1 MEVSP
6 LLRREP
12 ATKQQQS
19 SPVRIKKAN
28 KSVEDDVTN
37 PKLLALVVSSIVLG
51 AANSVTYKKLLNRFS
66 SPTHNYEFFVS
77 QWSTLLYMLPSILIV
92 LYRQY
97 YHVGTRV
104 KQKQRDDRSL
114 QDGMQTKEKQCVF
127 FNMGFLDS
135 ASATLGA
142 LGGSKC
148 PGQLQTMINQTI
160 IPETMAISYFK
171 ISKKI
176 KVHQVTGAGLI
187 LLGSIVASLPFF
199 LSYDSH
205 EDVPGAA
212 PTSSIMIFVFFISV
226 IPGAIS
232 NVYKEEKMK
241 GKELDVYEA
250 TTAISIW
257 QFLLGFLFMPLLMLK
272 AFGGLSGS
280 EISSQMADG
289 FICFLG
295 ENPRP
300 TDNCEGAF
308 WLFNFYVLINL
319 AYNILL
325 MRMTKE
331 GSAILLTISGAI
343 GMPITNLAFSIKAI
357 MGDEVEPFTIY
368 DFGGL
373 ILVCVG
379 FLTYSAF
386 GFAKKIMPA
395 ISLQAGQ
402 VAYTEPMQAGGH
414 EGGIILTAVN
424 AMNPAKLAQF
434 LILLHGGLAVM
445 GKTAVSDAKRYLK
458 RVMLELEKV
467 ESISPSKSNDLL
479 SADKVARVSSPSSFQ
494 YTPYGSRDVSF
505 EQIGEMTL

>member
-1 MEVSP
+1 
-6 LLRREP
+6 
-12 ATKQQQS
+12 
-19 SPVRIKKAN
+19 
-28 KSVEDDVTN
+28 
-37 PKLLALVVSSIVLG
+37 
-51 AANSVTYKKLLNRFS
+51 
-66 SPTHNYEFFVS
+66 
-77 QWSTLLYMLPSILIV
+77 
-92 LYRQY
+92 
-97 YHVGTRV
+97 
-104 KQKQRDDRSL
+104 
-114 QDGMQTKEKQCVF
+114 
-127 FNMGFLDS
+127 
-135 ASATLGA
+135 
-142 LGGSKC
+142 
-148 PGQLQTMINQTI
+148 
-160 IPETMAISYFK
+160 
-171 ISKKI
+171 
-176 KVHQVTGAGLI
+176 
-187 LLGSIVASLPFF
+187 
-199 LSYDSH
+199 
-205 EDVPGAA
+205 
-212 PTSSIMIFVFFISV
+212 
-226 IPGAIS
+226 
-232 NVYKEEKMK
+232 
-241 GKELDVYEA
+241 
-250 TTAISIW
+250 
-257 QFLLGFLFMPLLMLK
+257 
-272 AFGGLSGS
+272 
-280 EISSQMADG
+280 MADG

-402 VAYTEPMQAGGH
+402 VAYTEPMQAGGY
-414 EGGIILTAVN
+414 EGGFILTAVN